1 MLLLLLHLRATSRSG
16 GKENRKSARN
26 SKTTKKVGLMVRF
39 TTDLDFDGHV
49 LVGLCQLLVPLLEGG
64 VAFDALLQLRFNF
77 LRAYNFIPEIRISL
91 KNLFMFSAVHKK
103 VFECCGFSSRNLW
116 PLSLKQQS
124 TAVHK
129 MRGWAP
135 LGIRPFYLLN

>member
-1 MLLLLLHLRATSRSG
+1 MLLLHLRATSRSG

-64 VAFDALLQLRFNF
+64 VPFDALLQLRFDL
-77 LRAYNFIPEIRISL
+77 LRPLDIHPEIRI
-91 KNLFMFSAVHKK
+91 F
-103 VFECCGFSSRNLW
+103 
-116 PLSLKQQS
+116 
-124 TAVHK
+124 
-129 MRGWAP
+129 
-135 LGIRPFYLLN
+135 